1 MLSVNCRVERKYD
14 NNIYTISG
22 CFRDFQRPFRSRDN
36 NGHIYLVGFIIG
48 LEISSSTVSLY
59 SLILVQ
65 ESVCLLIIL
74 LFFHNFLCR
83 LFSNMSC
90 SLTLH

>member
-22 CFRDFQRPFRSRDN
+22 CLRDFQRPFRSRDN

-48 LEISSSTVSLY
+48 LEISSAT
-59 SLILVQ
+59 LVFLS
-65 ESVCLLIIL
+65 ESQSACL
-74 LFFHNFLCR
+74 
-83 LFSNMSC
+83 
-90 SLTLH
+90 